1 MPGYSPTVFDLI
13 IFGLL
18 FQQNKMRHP
27 SRTERSINPESGKS
41 KLALLIFS
49 TLMFISFVAW
59 ADRNG
64 RITYFLTVNGI
75 GPWKKGLALIETYN
89 RNLSAVPPGQRD
101 AFLAMVSSDT
111 SSLPSIISKTSR
123 RTGIPAPIIEVIA
136 EKESGLERNVTPR
149 FEAVW
154 QKRARALGR
163 EELEIQML
171 SSSHGIMQVAGWW
184 VHEFNRLERTNNS
197 WLDLYYRPYNVELG
211 AKIYKNCLS
220 RQPTD
225 LKTSIKVWNAFR
237 CYNGSGSQAR
247 KYADQAYK
255 LLADKLIAE
264 LTLPGN
270 KG

>member
-1 MPGYSPTVFDLI
+1 
-13 IFGLL
+13 
-18 FQQNKMRHP
+18 MRHP
-27 SRTERSINPESGKS
+27 PSAESETNPESGKS

-49 TLMFISFVAW
+49 TLLFISFIAW

-64 RITYFLTVNGI
+64 RVTYFLTVNGI
-75 GPWKKGLALIETYN
+75 GPWKKGQALIETYKK
-89 RNLSAVPPGQRD
+89 NLSAIPPEDRD
-101 AFLAMVSSDT
+101 TFLAMVSSDT
-111 SSLPSIISKTSR
+111 GALSGIISKTSR

-136 EKESGLERNVTPR
+136 EKESGYERNVTPR

-220 RQPTD
+220 RQPAN

-237 CYNGSGSQAR
+237 CYNGSGSEAR
-247 KYADQAYK
+247 KYADNAYR
-255 LLADKLIAE
+255 LLADKLVAE
-264 LTLPGN
+264 LTLPENRG
-270 KG
+270 